1 MSVLQLNGD
10 FGFIWNISGV
20 YCRQEDSRRTGHDIP
35 VDEVDQRDLGT
46 DGDQTGSR
54 QPQHNPL
61 LQVSSDGGERTAD
74 YMK

>member
-1 MSVLQLNGD
+1 MGVLV
-10 FGFIWNISGV
+10 FIWNISGV
-20 YCRQEDSRRTGHDIP
+20 YCGQEDSRRTGHDLP

-61 LQVSSDGGERTAD
+61 LQVPSDGGELRVD
-74 YMK
+74 NWF